1 MPDDVKDALGDVKDT
16 KDTSTETKD
25 DAAKDDPIKKIDQK
39 FSSWMGRIE
48 AQQKEDRRTILAKL
62 DTFQATP
69 QQSQDYTEKRESS
82 GMKALNDQWAERI
95 LQGDVSSVL
104 EEYTTLRRSAEDT
117 LSKRNANELGR
128 LIANLE
134 EGNTKY
140 IKEVKADVQKMSA
153 NLVGQ
158 GYSPQDAVA
167 FAYEKSRADH
177 LDRMVSG
184 GDGFDPSSLE
194 TLSGGSRHED
204 VGAKKGKLNAEG
216 KKAFE
221 KNKSYFK
228 DDADFIASMSPRVK
242 ERFVG

>member
-1 MPDDVKDALGDVKDT
+1 MPDEQGAPAEEPQDT
-16 KDTSTETKD
+16 PSDPK
-25 DAAKDDPIKKIDQK
+25 DAAKDDPIKKIEQK
-39 FSSWMGRIE
+39 FSSWVGRLE
-48 AQQKEDRRTILAKL
+48 AQQKKDRETILSKL
-62 DTFQATP
+62 DTLSTPP
-69 QQSQDYTEKRESS
+69 QQLPDYTERNESS
-82 GMKALNDQWAERI
+82 GMKALNDKWAERI
-95 LQGDVSSVL
+95 LQGDVAGVL
-104 EEYTTLRRSAEDT
+104 EEYTSLRRSAEDT
-117 LSKRNANELGR
+117 LSKRNTNELGR

-158 GYSPQDAVA
+158 GYTPQDAVA

-184 GDGFDPSSLE
+184 GDEFDPSSLE

-204 VGAKKGKLNAEG
+204 VGSKKGKLNAEG

-221 KNKSYFK
+221 KNKAFFK
-228 DDADFIASMSPRVK
+228 DDAEFIASMSPRVK